1 MGFKWGDWQFHS
13 SYGRAG
19 VFQAQRS
26 RNELVGGKG
35 GGVWADPIAKGQVRA
50 YSPGSCVCELL
61 YPAMLD
67 YSVLFLSRKK

>member
-1 MGFKWGDWQFHS
+1 M
-13 SYGRAG
+13 AG
-19 VFQAQRS
+19 LGSFSPREAEMSWWEAR
-26 RNELVGGKG
+26 G